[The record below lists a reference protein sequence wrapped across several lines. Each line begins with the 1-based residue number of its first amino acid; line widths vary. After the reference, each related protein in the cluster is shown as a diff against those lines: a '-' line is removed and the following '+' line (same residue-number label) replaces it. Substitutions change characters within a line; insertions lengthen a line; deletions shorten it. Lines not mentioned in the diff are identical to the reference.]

1 MDGINFKSLMILEN
15 APGKKFLKKL
25 VEEAFRLRK
34 VLKSF
39 TEEHKSPLLNSIAE
53 SLEISEQQSQEVSH
67 SVQLSHPTQMLVNL
81 SKLIT
86 ETTKAKF

>member
-1 MDGINFKSLMILEN
+1 MDGINFKTLMILEQ

-39 TEEHKSPLLNSIAE
+39 TEEYKSPLYAE
-53 SLEISEQQSQEVSH
+53 LAE
-67 SVQLSHPTQMLVNL
+67 
-81 SKLIT
+81 
-86 ETTKAKF
+86 